1 MNQLIN
7 QHLHNYDN
15 FNIIDKTEHFLFN
28 LHVFKNLRS
37 FLNVLKDRNEN

>member
-28 LHVFKNLRS
+28 LHVFKKFKEFFER
-37 FLNVLKDRNEN
+37 VERYK